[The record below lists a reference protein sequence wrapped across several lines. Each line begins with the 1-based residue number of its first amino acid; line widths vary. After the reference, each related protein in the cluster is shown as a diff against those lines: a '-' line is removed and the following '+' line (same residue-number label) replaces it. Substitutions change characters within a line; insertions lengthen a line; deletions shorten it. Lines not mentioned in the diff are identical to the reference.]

1 MAYFPCPIF
10 RSTDDYS
17 IMQQGGTKVFDQPV
31 FLIDIRQYP
40 FEAYDNWLT
49 IEYPNG
55 ETGER
60 YGLSVDEAIQPY
72 IFLPAGTKVT
82 AHNCTITWFYVTW
95 VKVPELVS
103 GGGGNQRIFKKI
115 LPAMFI
121 VRARGARHGGQSLKS
136 GCKS

>member
-82 AHNCTITWFYVTW
+82 AHNCTITCFYVTW

-103 GGGGNQRIFKKI
+103 GGG
-115 LPAMFI
+115 
-121 VRARGARHGGQSLKS
+121 
-136 GCKS
+136 

>member
-103 GGGGNQRIFKKI
+103 GGGGSPSEVPHAAN
-115 LPAMFI
+115 
-121 VRARGARHGGQSLKS
+121 LKNHEVAA
-136 GCKS
+136 

>member
-1 MAYFPCPIF
+1 MLNKQILFAIQSGGGMAYFPCPIF

-55 ETGER
+55 EKGER
-60 YGLSVDEAIQPY
+60 YGLSAGEAIQPY

-82 AHNCTITWFYVTW
+82 AHNCSITWFYVTW
-95 VKVPELVS
+95 VKVPEMVS
-103 GGGGNQRIFKKI
+103 GG
-115 LPAMFI
+115 
-121 VRARGARHGGQSLKS
+121 
-136 GCKS
+136 